1 MDSDT
6 TAEDKFLSNEFNE
19 EYEIIKL
26 DHYRNLNKDELL
38 NECLQ
43 ILNELNKLQ
52 DTVAKLTS
60 ENDRLKLQLTNEN
73 KKSFI

>member
-6 TAEDKFLSNEFNE
+6 TGEDKCLNNDFNE

-26 DHYRNLNKDELL
+26 DYYRNLNKDQLL

-60 ENDRLKLQLTNEN
+60 
-73 KKSFI
+73 